1 MTLFNALIGVHVFL
15 TILML
20 IGSTCC
26 GCEISVCSLEKS
38 ETENKGTIK
47 KRVGR
52 KERGVSE
59 REKIL
64 SIFKLLI

>member
-1 MTLFNALIGVHVFL
+1 MKLFNALIGVHIFL
-15 TILML
+15 TNWML
-20 IGSTCC
+20 IVSTCC
-26 GCEISVCSLEKS
+26 GCEISEGSFEKS
-38 ETENKGTIK
+38 ETENKETIK